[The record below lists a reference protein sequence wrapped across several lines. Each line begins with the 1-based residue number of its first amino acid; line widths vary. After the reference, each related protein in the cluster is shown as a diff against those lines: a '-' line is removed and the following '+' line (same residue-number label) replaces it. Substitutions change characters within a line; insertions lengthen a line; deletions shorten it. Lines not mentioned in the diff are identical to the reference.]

1 MHPAIR
7 GATEEEDDGAFV
19 LPDYIQRHH
28 DWLLRKRLDAA
39 VSSEQPTLM
48 LVRGESCTG
57 KTRSA
62 FEAVRTCMKGWQL
75 VFPKTAGRLL
85 ALLDAGGPAPRTVL
99 WLNEMQNYLTGAD
112 GEEAAAALRGCLE
125 LPGPLMVLGTLW
137 PEYHRILTATP
148 PAGQDTHANAR
159 ALLGQVKPVDVP
171 ASFPAKLLK
180 DPRMHRDGSLAR
192 AMGTS
197 TGNRIAQTLAAGPQ
211 LVDHYQQATEP
222 HGPYGHAVITAAMDA
237 RRLGYTSPLPAA
249 FLEAAAPGYLSG
261 QQRAAADPA
270 AWFAGALGYAREK
283 VKGVAAALEPVAD
296 SDRMGALPGVYHLSD
311 YLDHHA
317 RDSRR
322 RAFPPE
328 SFWSA
333 VRSQEPAPDEL
344 AALADASRTR
354 HRYRIAADLYQR
366 AIDAG
371 DTRCLRR
378 LAELHE
384 QAGHLQEAEQLY
396 RRGAAAGDASALVEL
411 ALRRARGGDLD
422 GAERLAQQA
431 AAAGDARALV
441 ELAVRCT
448 QAGDLDG
455 AERLAQQAAAAGSP
469 YALMELAVRRGDSET
484 AEALT
489 QQAID
494 AGDPMVLMA
503 LSDLVGQAMADEQ
516 VGQEEWG
523 TTGPLGLAESALQSP
538 EDITEEELWDEAI
551 YGDED
556 LALRSEAQAQARFG
570 DFEESEQ
577 LLLEAA
583 DAGDASAL
591 TELARLREEAG
602 DFEAAEQLF
611 RFGLEADGSPATP
624 W

>member
-171 ASFPAKLLK
+171 ASFPAKVLK

-344 AALADASRTR
+344 AALADASRAR
-354 HRYRIAADLYQR
+354 HRYRIAADLYQH

-411 ALRRARGGDLD
+411 AVRRAR
-422 GAERLAQQA
+422 
-431 AAAGDARALV
+431 
-441 ELAVRCT
+441 
-448 QAGDLDG
+448 AGDLDG

-484 AEALT
+484 VEALT

-494 AGDPMVLMA
+494 DGDPMVLMA
-503 LSDLVGQAMADEQ
+503 LSDLAGQAMADEQ
-516 VGQEEWG
+516 LGQEEWG
-523 TTGPLGLAESALQSP
+523 STGPLGLTESALQSP
-538 EDITEEELWDEAI
+538 EDITEEELWDEAV

-556 LALRSEAQAQARFG
+556 LALRSEAQAQARSG

-611 RFGLEADGSPATP
+611 RFGLEADGSPARP